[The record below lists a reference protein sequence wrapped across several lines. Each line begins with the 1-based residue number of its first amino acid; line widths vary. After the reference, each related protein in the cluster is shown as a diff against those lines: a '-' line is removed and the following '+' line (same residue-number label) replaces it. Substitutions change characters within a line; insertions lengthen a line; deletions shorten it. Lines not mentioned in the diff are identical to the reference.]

1 MGRISGKDINVVRK
15 HIESSSYI
23 FVWLSGKKNTLA
35 QSERSISCFRKTACW
50 KEKSM
55 SFALHTILNF
65 IVPRK
70 NVSPFCYALPQRQ
83 FRYVLLNAVDLNR
96 NVI

>member
-1 MGRISGKDINVVRK
+1 MLS
-15 HIESSSYI
+15 ESI
-23 FVWLSGKKNTLA
+23 LNPPPTFLSGYLEKKNTLA

-70 NVSPFCYALPQRQ
+70 MLAHFAMLCHRGNLDMCC
-83 FRYVLLNAVDLNR
+83 
-96 NVI
+96 

>member
-15 HIESSSYI
+15 HIESPSYS
-23 FVWLSGKKNTLA
+23 FVWLSKRKKNTLA

-55 SFALHTILNF
+55 SFALHTLLNF

-70 NVSPFCYALPQRQ
+70 MFAHFAMLCHRGNLDMCC
-83 FRYVLLNAVDLNR
+83 
-96 NVI
+96 